1 MRDKKFYSPRQDNLP
16 ELPRGYLESGYF
28 DNKGN
33 ILENY
38 ITKWAE
44 DIARTLGDA
53 YPQMTKHQLR
63 RFYNHV
69 KSLEKKLDL
78 TDDYQTINADL
89 KMLVSYA
96 ANAACKRP
104 PSIPKFFESFIKIN
118 LETVN
123 DVKTF
128 RGFAQHFQAVV
139 GFCECWLKK

>member
-1 MRDKKFYSPRQDNLP
+1 MDKKFYDRPKQDNLP
-16 ELPRGYLESGYF
+16 KLPEGYLKNGYF
-28 DNKGN
+28 DDKGN

-44 DIARTLGDA
+44 DIAKTLGNA
-53 YPQMTKHQLR
+53 YPSMTKHQLR

-78 TDDYQTINADL
+78 TEDYPSINADL

-104 PSIPKFFESFIKIN
+104 ASIPKFFESFVKRN
-118 LETVN
+118 LDTVK
-123 DVKTF
+123 DIKTF
-128 RGFAQHFQAVV
+128 RGFVQHFQAVV
-139 GFCECWLKK
+139 GFSECWLKK

>member
-1 MRDKKFYSPRQDNLP
+1 MNGKKFHSEKQDKLFELP
-16 ELPRGYLESGYF
+16 EGYLRGGYF

-33 ILENY
+33 IFENY

-44 DIARTLGDA
+44 DIAKTLGNA
-53 YPQMTKHQLR
+53 YPAMTKHQLR

-78 TDDYQTINADL
+78 TNDYQTINADL

-104 PSIPKFFESFIKIN
+104 ATIPKFFETFIKRN

-123 DVKTF
+123 DIKTF
-128 RGFAQHFQAVV
+128 RGFVQHFQAVV